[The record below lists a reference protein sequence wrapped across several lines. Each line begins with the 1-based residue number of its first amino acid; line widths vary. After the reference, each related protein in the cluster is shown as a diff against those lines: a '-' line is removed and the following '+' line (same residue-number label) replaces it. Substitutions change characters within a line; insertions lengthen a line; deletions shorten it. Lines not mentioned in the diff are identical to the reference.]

1 MNSPCYVDSSTT
13 PTIQKYMCQKYN
25 DHVYNHQI
33 DNTYIKTNNY
43 GLYTSICGTGQ
54 VVTCASTDCSNACRI
69 FRGGFASSSMITGNA
84 GTLSIRNVTFI
95 KDYQSPVEAGP
106 NNFDFVLA
114 FYQNGTFVSS
124 SLINGYTFNR
134 TRLKNVRADLIN
146 HYHDNTLKN
155 QGNRIPTLLKISGSL
170 TLQESGKKVIT

>member
-33 DNTYIKTNNY
+33 DNTYVKTNNY
-43 GLYTSICGTGQ
+43 GLYTYVCGTGQ

-69 FRGGFASSSMITGNA
+69 LRGGFASSSMATGNA

-95 KDYQSPVEAGP
+95 KDYQSPV
-106 NNFDFVLA
+106 
-114 FYQNGTFVSS
+114 
-124 SLINGYTFNR
+124 
-134 TRLKNVRADLIN
+134 
-146 HYHDNTLKN
+146 
-155 QGNRIPTLLKISGSL
+155 
-170 TLQESGKKVIT
+170 